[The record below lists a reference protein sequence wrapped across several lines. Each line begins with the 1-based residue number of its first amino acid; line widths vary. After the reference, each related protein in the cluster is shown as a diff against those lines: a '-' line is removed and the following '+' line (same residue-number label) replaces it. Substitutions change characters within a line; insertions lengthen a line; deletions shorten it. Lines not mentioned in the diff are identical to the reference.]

1 MPRPPGSDAQASVY
15 IRPFE
20 AKSSSR
26 SVVSACRR
34 KRGPSPSLNLI
45 SASGSRWPFIARIQ
59 PISEQ
64 TTVTGSRSII
74 AS

>member
-1 MPRPPGSDAQASVY
+1 MRPL
-15 IRPFE
+15 E

-26 SVVSACRR
+26 SVVSARRR
-34 KRGPSPSLNLI
+34 KRGPSPSLNFS
-45 SASGSRWPFIARIQ
+45 SAPSPRWPRIARIQ
-59 PISEQ
+59 PMAEQ